1 MTKNKT
7 EEKFKILIN
16 FIKDLSVETPNTETL
31 IYVRDHISS
40 YHLSIDI
47 NSKALKNK
55 MIEVSTKLYFKD
67 KQQSDRKSIFEINYA
82 SIIKISDSV
91 NNKKVIEKIVL
102 CDVQKEIYPKLEKIF
117 LRLLEDSGFPGV
129 KFEKKVDFE
138 KLFNDRLN

>member
-67 KQQSDRKSIFEINYA
+67 KQQSERKSIFEINYA
-82 SIIKISDSV
+82 SIIKISESV
-91 NNKKVIEKIVL
+91 NDKKVIEKIVL

-117 LRLLEDSGFPGV
+117 LKLLEDSGFPGV

>member
-67 KQQSDRKSIFEINYA
+67 KQQSERKSIFEINYA
-82 SIIKISDSV
+82 SIIKISESV
-91 NNKKVIEKIVL
+91 NDKKVIEKIVL
-102 CDVQKEIYPKLEKIF
+102 CDVQKKIYPKLENIF

>member
-67 KQQSDRKSIFEINYA
+67 KQQSERKSIFEINYA
-82 SIIKISDSV
+82 SIIKISESV
-91 NNKKVIEKIVL
+91 NDKKVIEKIVL

>member
-67 KQQSDRKSIFEINYA
+67 KQQSERKSIFEINYA
-82 SIIKISDSV
+82 SIIKISESV
-91 NNKKVIEKIVL
+91 NDKKVIEKIVL
-102 CDVQKEIYPKLEKIF
+102 CDVQKEIYPKLENIF

>member
-117 LRLLEDSGFPGV
+117 LKLLEDSGFPGV

>member
-67 KQQSDRKSIFEINYA
+67 KQQSERKSIFEINYA

-117 LRLLEDSGFPGV
+117 LKLLEDSGFPGV

>member
-7 EEKFKILIN
+7 EKKFKILIN

-67 KQQSDRKSIFEINYA
+67 KQQSERKSIFEINYA
-82 SIIKISDSV
+82 SIIKISESV
-91 NNKKVIEKIVL
+91 NDKKVIEKIVL

>member
-67 KQQSDRKSIFEINYA
+67 KQQSERKSIFEINYA
-82 SIIKISDSV
+82 SIIRISESV
-91 NNKKVIEKIVL
+91 NDKKVIEKIVL